1 MGKNIGRIIS
11 TCTTKLEF
19 LGQGEKLRKIR
30 HAIEGIKNK
39 LRTGKNK
46 FPEEFQKL
54 CNLSKED
61 LRTALYALNAGYEHE
76 FSKFEE
82 LHEVFNK
89 FNSRIT
95 KEKLGAIPYPDRL
108 RYDRD
113 DDYGIRKMT
122 IFYFTSGEV
131 TLWFQK
137 NIDGVLLKRYPFR
150 VQGVHGEDKKILER
164 RAFGIAKWEK
174 VGEKEYQVMFIQP
187 LVFFYKFLG
196 LPFGKGLRQPLP
208 KAHLLMLFLLLKE
221 ADYRKADVVKI
232 QISEMH
238 GTTQR
243 EIYREIIEI
252 AAEYTDDHWAIFKK
266 S

>member
-30 HAIEGIKNK
+30 QAIEAVEHK
-39 LRTGKNK
+39 LRGGGDK
-46 FPEEFQKL
+46 FPLEFKKLSSLNGEELKIAR
-54 CNLSKED
+54 S
-61 LRTALYALNAGYEHE
+61 ALNAGYEHE

-113 DDYGIRKMT
+113 DDEIHKMT

-150 VQGVHGEDKKILER
+150 VHGVHGEDKKILER